1 MAKRRRT
8 NRSEQEW
15 FRLVSAQERSGQTQ
29 EQYCRSIGISPTS
42 FQRWRQRRQR
52 RDTAKFIEVKP
63 ESSSAGAK
71 VELEV
76 PGGVTL
82 RIWS

>member
-8 NRSEQEW
+8 NRSEEEW
-15 FRLVSAQERSGQTQ
+15 FRLVSEQGRSGQTQ
-29 EQYCRSIGISPTS
+29 EGYCREVGISPTS
-42 FQRWRQRRQR
+42 FQRWRQRLERKG
-52 RDTAKFIEVKP
+52 AGKFIEVQS
-63 ESSSAGAK
+63 ESRPAAK

>member
-1 MAKRRRT
+1 MARRRRT
-8 NRSEQEW
+8 DRSEKEW
-15 FRLVSAQERSGQTQ
+15 FRLVSAQERSGKTQ
-29 EQYCRSIGISPTS
+29 DAYCREVGISATS
-42 FQRWRQRRQR
+42 FQRWRQRLERKGA
-52 RDTAKFIEVKP
+52 AKFIEVRSEAQP
-63 ESSSAGAK
+63 AAK